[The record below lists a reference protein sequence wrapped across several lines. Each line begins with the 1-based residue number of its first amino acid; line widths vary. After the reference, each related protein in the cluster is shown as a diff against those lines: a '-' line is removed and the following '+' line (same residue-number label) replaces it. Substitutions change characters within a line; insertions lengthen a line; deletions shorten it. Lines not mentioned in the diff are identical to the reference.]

1 MFNKILTAADFLS
14 LIIETSEL
22 RNGTVIVNQK
32 A

>member
-1 MFNKILTAADFLS
+1 MFNKILTADFFS

-22 RNGTVIVNQK
+22 RNGTIIKNQK